1 MENKVIKVY
10 LAGKIKSNGWRQ
22 QLIDIRDNFSGEEK
36 YKIRKGITVRY
47 DNHIII
53 TGPFFLS
60 CDHSCYHGEN
70 SHGVGLNK
78 YYPDGER
85 YDCYGLR
92 DQFTEDEV
100 KDICL
105 RQIKKSDVIFAYIND
120 DTCYGTLY
128 ELGYAKS
135 LGKKIIILFESGK
148 LMKDMWFIYQK
159 ADIVELVDKSER
171 DYSIKRYFDE
181 LINKI

>member
-1 MENKVIKVY
+1 MKNKINVY
-10 LAGKIKSNGWRQ
+10 LAGKIQSNGWRQ
-22 QLIDIRDNFSGEEK
+22 QIIDIRNKVMYWGDYNVS
-36 YKIRKGITVRY
+36 KIKNLKLSYNNDIDIV
-47 DNHIII
+47 
-53 TGPFFLS
+53 GPFFLS
-60 CDHSCYHGEN
+60 CDHSCYHGEGN
-70 SHGVGLNK
+70 HGLGINC
-78 YYPDGER
+78 PNG
-85 YDCYGLR
+85 CYGEKT
-92 DQFTEDEV
+92 FTEKEV
-100 KDICL
+100 YDICL
-105 RQIKKSDVIFAYIND
+105 SQIRNSDIVFAYIND
-120 DTCYGTLY
+120 YTCYGTLY

>member
-1 MENKVIKVY
+1 MDKLNVY
-10 LAGKIKSNGWRQ
+10 LAGKISSKDWRQ
-22 QLIDIRDNFSGEEK
+22 ELIDIRNNFYGNEK
-36 YKIRKGITVRY
+36 YKIRNRMTLDYNDNIT
-47 DNHIII
+47 I

-60 CDHSCYHGEN
+60 CDHSCYHGDN
-70 SHGVGLNK
+70 SHGVGLSK
-78 YYPDGER
+78 RQYDSYGER
-85 YDCYGLR
+85 NI
-92 DQFTEDEV
+92 FSEKEV
-100 KDICL
+100 NDICL
-105 RQIKKSDVIFAYIND
+105 SQIRKSDVIFAYINSNS
-120 DTCYGTLY
+120 CYGTLY